1 MAKKKTVIDGKK
13 GDKNPQSSDDINKV
27 DVKTDLLN
35 QTDISKGYA
44 QEPREHVVQ
53 KKPEIKEAFLKN
65 VTKEQLY
72 RFYPDADKDHLD
84 SEHEKAGGQKS
95 TGAGVTGRKSVS

>member
-1 MAKKKTVIDGKK
+1 MAKKNTVVNGKK
-13 GDKNPQSSDDINKV
+13 EDKNSKSSDDINKV
-27 DVKTDLLN
+27 DAKSDPSN

-72 RFYPDADKDHLD
+72 KFYPDADKDHLD